1 MLSTSTVPA
10 YIINLPTSKSKPNSQ
25 RIPGEYKMKHA
36 TAYRSF
42 GPFPGSVQ
50 TAIPLQELCSIDIPN
65 DPNETNYPDAGG
77 RHYTLAEHTAEN
89 KMRTLPATTTT
100 SEPDRSHQLI
110 LCMKYEKPNGEIW
123 LKSAYLNTETQTV
136 SLYTSTNCKNKLKR
150 PMATHAQDG
159 WFIGKYAMA
168 APLAFWRELKNRL
181 IN

>member
-1 MLSTSTVPA
+1 MISTVPA
-10 YIINLPTSKSKPNSQ
+10 YIINLPTSNKPNSQ

-50 TAIPLQELCSIDIPN
+50 TAIPLQELRSIDIPN

-77 RHYTLAEHTAEN
+77 RHYILAEHTAEN
-89 KMRTLPATTTT
+89 KMRTLPATT
-100 SEPDRSHQLI
+100 SEPDRSQHLI
-110 LCMKYEKPNGEIW
+110 LCMKCEKPNGEIW
-123 LKSAYLNTETQTV
+123 LKSAYLNADTQTV
-136 SLYTSTNCKNKLKR
+136 SLYTSTNCKNKLTR

-168 APLAFWRELKNRL
+168 APLAFWRNLKNNL
-181 IN
+181 IH

>member
-1 MLSTSTVPA
+1 MLSAYVPA
-10 YIINLPTSKSKPNSQ
+10 HIINLPISKSNPNFQQ

-50 TAIPLQELCSIDIPN
+50 TAVPLPELRYMDIPI
-65 DPNETNYPDAGG
+65 DPNEDTYPDMGG
-77 RHYTLAEHTAEN
+77 RHYTLAEHSAEN
-89 KMRTLPATTTT
+89 KMRTLPAAIH
-100 SEPDRSHQLI
+100 DHVNLKLI
-110 LCMKYEKPNGEIW
+110 LCMKAEMPNGDIW
-123 LKSAYLNTETQTV
+123 LKSAYLNHETQTV
-136 SLYTSTNCKNKLKR
+136 SLYTSTNCRDRLTR
-150 PMATHAQDG
+150 PIATHAQDG